1 MDIDAASVAGGV
13 PAPPP
18 RLKVGIVSDT
28 HIQDEASARHFEKA
42 LRYFR
47 DCGVDA
53 VMHVGDISDW
63 GLVSAWR
70 YAAEAWERVF
80 PGDKMPDGRKV
91 VKLFTTGNHDFEGI
105 KYWDQKEEML
115 ANGYSEAELL
125 VENGIE
131 RQWERFFGEKFEP
144 VTRKRVNGYDFIT
157 THWNHRGDIAEW
169 MSAHGGELD
178 RTKPFFFFQHV
189 NPDNTITAGCSGDS
203 ACSRNARA
211 GKAGKSFSHHSRHL
225 TESL

>member
-1 MDIDAASVAGGV
+1 MMNLNRREFIVSSGAFAASSSAFGMVSTAGL
-13 PAPPP
+13 

-70 YAAEAWERVF
+70 YAAEAWQRVF
-80 PGDKMPDGRKV
+80 PDDKMPDGRKV

-105 KYWDQKEEML
+105 KYWDQ
-115 ANGYSEAELL
+115 GT
-125 VENGIE
+125 
-131 RQWERFFGEKFEP
+131 W
-144 VTRKRVNGYDFIT
+144 
-157 THWNHRGDIAEW
+157 RGQ
-169 MSAHGGELD
+169 S
-178 RTKPFFFFQHV
+178 P
-189 NPDNTITAGCSGDS
+189 
-203 ACSRNARA
+203 RNQIP
-211 GKAGKSFSHHSRHL
+211 H
-225 TESL
+225 